1 MNEKKIKYKVFPTNQ
16 YKNDLKLA
24 EKGDEQAKKEYQ
36 EWQIVETLVSDENYV
51 EVNYSALKADGK

>member
-1 MNEKKIKYKVFPTNQ
+1 MNEKKIKYKVFPTNK

-36 EWQIVETLVSDENYV
+36 EWQIVETF
-51 EVNYSALKADGK
+51 GK